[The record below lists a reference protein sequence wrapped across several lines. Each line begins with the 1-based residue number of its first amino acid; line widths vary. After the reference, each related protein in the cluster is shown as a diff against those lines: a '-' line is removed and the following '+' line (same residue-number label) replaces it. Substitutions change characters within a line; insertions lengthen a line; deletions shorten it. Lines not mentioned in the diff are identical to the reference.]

1 MQTLWLCNSHDYCRQ
16 CIFWKKLE
24 LSKGYQLSCRE
35 KQQEE
40 NSSLFHNPIWATRD
54 MPEMCVW
61 KGNDTSFKEPE
72 IIWCMIIKHNIKIE
86 KKKNL
91 RVLWGKEKGTTLLLS
106 ALKFRRFSCLYFFI
120 QCSVSLSIPYLCL
133 LQSLSKVLVCLLTCL
148 FMSVCSPVGITEC
161 FLTLFISVLLEW
173 NWKLAKEC

>member
-86 KKKNL
+86 KKNKNQGCYEEKRRGQHCYFL
-91 RVLWGKEKGTTLLLS
+91 PWNSVDFLACSFSFNVLSLWAFPICVFFRVYPKYLS
-106 ALKFRRFSCLYFFI
+106 VSWPVCSCL
-120 QCSVSLSIPYLCL
+120 
-133 LQSLSKVLVCLLTCL
+133 
-148 FMSVCSPVGITEC
+148 
-161 FLTLFISVLLEW
+161 SVLLLE
-173 NWKLAKEC
+173 LLSVF

>member
-40 NSSLFHNPIWATRD
+40 NSSLFHNPVWTTCN
-54 MPEMCVW
+54 MPEKCIW

-72 IIWCMIIKHNIKIE
+72 IIWCMIIKCNIKIE
-86 KKKNL
+86 KNIL

-106 ALKFRRFSCLYFFI
+106 ALKFCRFSCLYFFI
-120 QCSVSLSIPYLCL
+120 QSSVSLSIPYLCL
-133 LQSLSKVLVCLLTCL
+133 LRVYPKYLSVSWPACSCL
-148 FMSVCSPVGITEC
+148 
-161 FLTLFISVLLEW
+161 SVLLL
-173 NWKLAKEC
+173 KLLSIF